1 MITKLIEQLTA
12 FLWAADITTLE
23 LWQISLTQLFAV
35 VLAVVVFVLLFRA
48 VMGIFKGVFK
58 WF

>member
-1 MITKLIEQLTA
+1 MITKLIEQLTV
-12 FLWAADITTLE
+12 FLWASDITTLE

-48 VMGIFKGVFK
+48 VMGIFRTVFK